1 MHKQVCLSCM
11 TVFDMQQEL
20 CPCCGNAAAVN
31 RNPAGA
37 LPEGLLLNENYR
49 VGAFVSIDS
58 EGSLYEATDIAGR
71 RPCRIKEYMPV
82 TLCSGRGEDLA
93 LQVRAGSEV
102 PYKNNAADFA
112 DLYTTLQRF
121 SNDICLLS
129 VLEVFTA
136 NNTVYA
142 VTEKAEGLTLTQ

>member
-20 CPCCGNAAAVN
+20 CPCCGSTAAAN

-37 LPEGLLLNENYR
+37 LPEGLLLNEKYR

-82 TLCSGRGEDLA
+82 TLCSAFVCPQLKTCFRSLFSLSFSGIQSPPENSAIRRTSLA
-93 LQVRAGSEV
+93 MLPVRS
-102 PYKNNAADFA
+102 
-112 DLYTTLQRF
+112 
-121 SNDICLLS
+121 LLL
-129 VLEVFTA
+129 V
-136 NNTVYA
+136 
-142 VTEKAEGLTLTQ
+142 